1 MSFETHEI
9 PTVSVLRHL
18 RENGP
23 LPHVP
28 TRGPE
33 SRITAGNSGRFT
45 VLQKVNRYFPLTC
58 FLKVSGIK
66 TRKRFEFNCCNFIP
80 HLVWM

>member
-1 MSFETHEI
+1 MNGFPIDSHLTLKPYFPIWSFETHEI

-23 LPHVP
+23 LLHVP

-45 VLQKVNRYFPLTC
+45 VLQEVNRYFP
-58 FLKVSGIK
+58 
-66 TRKRFEFNCCNFIP
+66 FN
-80 HLVWM
+80 LLSESL